1 MFPILCSYSEERKR
15 VYSIFQLKVNKNF
28 IFRIVMWHTCLVN
41 RGYAVWVIYEYENS
55 TDYISNTC

>member
-28 IFRIVMWHTCLVN
+28 IFNQVYV
-41 RGYAVWVIYEYENS
+41 VS
-55 TDYISNTC
+55 TQIRAQK